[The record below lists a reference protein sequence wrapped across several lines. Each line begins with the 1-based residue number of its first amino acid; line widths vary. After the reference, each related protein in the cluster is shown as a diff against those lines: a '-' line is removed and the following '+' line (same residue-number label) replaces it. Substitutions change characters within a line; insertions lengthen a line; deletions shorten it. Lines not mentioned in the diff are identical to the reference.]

1 MSKLDQSFAIIPLM
15 RGSLILSLFIL
26 TLLSDVS
33 FAAVKLEIKNLNKL
47 YCKDVQEKRFPK
59 HWSRGLFHDGTE
71 VDIKKYTTYFYK
83 NSFYKLLNKYKKKQ
97 TYVELDMTSSPYFE
111 FYTEFNYYENE
122 LNYSFF
128 MVFPDRLLTYDGKKI
143 KEYYEK
149 KKDKV
154 GIFIIKLNKQNL
166 NGTYE
171 FISSPILRTQ
181 YKDTTGEF
189 VCAISSRKI

>member
-1 MSKLDQSFAIIPLM
+1 MDQSFAIIPLM

-149 KKDKV
+149 KK
-154 GIFIIKLNKQNL
+154 IKLVYL
-166 NGTYE
+166 LL
-171 FISSPILRTQ
+171 S
-181 YKDTTGEF
+181 
-189 VCAISSRKI
+189 

>member
-1 MSKLDQSFAIIPLM
+1 MQKA
-15 RGSLILSLFIL
+15 LILSFFIFSS
-26 TLLSDVS
+26 LSDVS

-47 YCKDVQEKRFPK
+47 YCKYVQEKRFPK
-59 HWSRGLFHDGTE
+59 HWSVGLFHDGTE